1 MVRKR
6 MLISFF
12 EDSHQCVAESSA
24 VQRPELFHEE
34 NIDEVLR
41 TTTRAT
47 TRISSGLGVNLL
59 G

>member
-1 MVRKR
+1 MVRKQ

-12 EDSHQCVAESSA
+12 EDSHQCVAESSG

-47 TRISSGLGVNLL
+47 PISSGLGVNLL

>member
-1 MVRKR
+1 

-12 EDSHQCVAESSA
+12 EDSHQCVAESSG

-47 TRISSGLGVNLL
+47 PISSGLGVNLL